1 MSPSSNKTAQSKG
14 SSSFA
19 DCADAPLRGAF
30 VHRRGENAA
39 DERRVA
45 EFWRAHRLGVDAIED
60 PGQRFSKL
68 PDLRLSFNGAPW
80 AYCEVKTMTR
90 HSWKVRIL
98 HEGRPPEER
107 VEESSKSVIER
118 ITGDL
123 ITAARQLK
131 AGNPDHALLNFVVL
145 VNRDAEASP
154 GLMTQLFAA
163 KPASAGR
170 SLKARRVACSALEL
184 QHFRKNVDL
193 CLWVNPVAEERLTVE
208 ACLLL
213 NPNLLS
219 FAEEISGLRGDKLIS
234 FDSAA

>member
-1 MSPSSNKTAQSKG
+1 MSPSSSKIARSKG

-19 DCADAPLRGAF
+19 AGPGAPLRGVFA
-30 VHRRGENAA
+30 HRMGENAA
-39 DERRVA
+39 DELQVA
-45 EFWRAHRLGVDAIED
+45 EFWRARRLGVDAIED
-60 PGQRFSKL
+60 PRHRFSKL
-68 PDLRLSFNGAPW
+68 PDLRLSYDGAPW
-80 AYCEVKTMTR
+80 AYCEVKTIAR
-90 HSWKVRIL
+90 HRWKVRIL
-98 HEGRPPEER
+98 HDGRPKEER
-107 VEESSKSVIER
+107 DEETGKSVIER
-118 ITGDL
+118 LTGDL

-154 GLMTQLFAA
+154 CLLTHLLSA

-170 SLKARRVACSALEL
+170 SLKARREARLADEL
-184 QHFRKNVDL
+184 QSFRNNVDL
-193 CLWVNPVAEERLTVE
+193 CLWVNPIAEERHIVE

-219 FAEEISGLRGDKLIS
+219 FAEDITGLRGDKLIS

>member
-1 MSPSSNKTAQSKG
+1 MSPSSSKYRGSKG
-14 SSSFA
+14 SSSFDLA
-19 DCADAPLRGAF
+19 ANAPLRGAF
-30 VHRRGENAA
+30 VHRMGENAA
-39 DERRVA
+39 DERHVA

-60 PGQRFSKL
+60 PHQRFSQL
-68 PDLRLSFNGAPW
+68 PDLRLSYDGAPW
-80 AYCEVKTMTR
+80 AYCEVKTIAR

-98 HEGRPPEER
+98 HDGRPPEER
-107 VEESSKSVIER
+107 VEETTKSVVER

-131 AGNPDHALLNFVVL
+131 AGNPDHVLLNFVVL

-154 GLMTQLFAA
+154 DILTHLFAA

-170 SLKARRVACSALEL
+170 SLKARHQTRLANGL
-184 QHFRKNVDL
+184 QTFRGNVDL
-193 CLWVNPVAEERLTVE
+193 CLWANPAAEDRLIVE

-219 FAEEISGLRGDKLIS
+219 FAEEITGLRGDKLIS